1 MLRHSNVLL
10 AADNKALKL
19 KFLKERVMLRKARI
33 NAMKE
38 KLKTGDLSQDP
49 TVEARI
55 QDQMKRKVTAQE
67 KRESAARYRA
77 GHGGSK
83 TLIPFVGDQFVK
95 VPQKGHGQ
103 VMKKAHTQVLA
114 GKHMNSCDG
123 KRPCHE
129 VWQDDV
135 EDDAKA
141 GENVDTVTGLPLDPY
156 LKKTKPD
163 AYNHEWHKL
172 IPENSRHHL
181 ILGDKQLGAGDN
193 FVSFQHTGLAPK
205 IYSTPPWKKG
215 LGTGDIDLSY
225 SEGVA
230 ANDDLEDTDNPGSE
244 GVYEDLP
251 LSAAKKPDWHKEW
264 LESQGIKVDG
274 FGLDPN
280 EQRQSIPLDDDEE
293 DGGEYDEMD
302 DPQWGFE
309 NHAMKSQGWKA
320 DSDENRQLVD
330 GSGELGRPLDD
341 DFVSSDKYKEQL
353 SHEPDT
359 SAQDE
364 HFGSME
370 HSDPKNLKMLYG
382 DEHHGYIKS
391 GTGEYQRNDWALT
404 DVPADAQDVAN
415 RLHARSDT
423 IRTGEPL
430 SDTLVYGARAWQGKN
445 MVHSSDQNVETGE
458 DVDSGDDL
466 DEESGVEK
474 AGVNAK

>member
-141 GENVDTVTGLPLDPY
+141 GENVDTVTGLPS
-156 LKKTKPD
+156 TRT
-163 AYNHEWHKL
+163 
-172 IPENSRHHL
+172 SRRPSPTRTTTSGINL
-181 ILGDKQLGAGDN
+181 
-193 FVSFQHTGLAPK
+193 FPRTR
-205 IYSTPPWKKG
+205 
-215 LGTGDIDLSY
+215 GT
-225 SEGVA
+225 
-230 ANDDLEDTDNPGSE
+230 T
-244 GVYEDLP
+244 
-251 LSAAKKPDWHKEW
+251 
-264 LESQGIKVDG
+264 
-274 FGLDPN
+274 
-280 EQRQSIPLDDDEE
+280 
-293 DGGEYDEMD
+293 
-302 DPQWGFE
+302 
-309 NHAMKSQGWKA
+309 
-320 DSDENRQLVD
+320 
-330 GSGELGRPLDD
+330 
-341 DFVSSDKYKEQL
+341 
-353 SHEPDT
+353 
-359 SAQDE
+359 
-364 HFGSME
+364 
-370 HSDPKNLKMLYG
+370 
-382 DEHHGYIKS
+382 
-391 GTGEYQRNDWALT
+391 
-404 DVPADAQDVAN
+404 
-415 RLHARSDT
+415 
-423 IRTGEPL
+423 
-430 SDTLVYGARAWQGKN
+430 
-445 MVHSSDQNVETGE
+445 
-458 DVDSGDDL
+458 
-466 DEESGVEK
+466 
-474 AGVNAK
+474 